1 MTPNEICNSV
11 HQSSPIHFSVLAN
24 NYASTKILLQNGA
37 HVNHRDAEGN
47 TPIHLAV
54 AKRNINLVQLLEDYH
69 CDATIKNIDN
79 ISALDVALTED
90 LPQIKAFYMGK
101 RKYAEH
107 I

>member
-54 AKRNINLVQLLEDYH
+54 AKRNINLV
-69 CDATIKNIDN
+69 
-79 ISALDVALTED
+79 
-90 LPQIKAFYMGK
+90 
-101 RKYAEH
+101 
-107 I
+107 